1 MCHVTLYPS
10 PGNKPPSSTF
20 WRGPFFPFSS
30 KPPQPP
36 AACNRV
42 QVRLLPAAE
51 GTGLIAG
58 GAVRTVLELAGVR
71 NAFGKQVGCNNA
83 LNNAKATVAG
93 LASMRDVHQIAE
105 LRGVSVDKVLGR
117 EPSGKGPSSKEL
129 AAEGDSSTEPS
140 CSRETSSGQEATAR
154 S

>member
-1 MCHVTLYPS
+1 M
-10 PGNKPPSSTF
+10 
-20 WRGPFFPFSS
+20 
-30 KPPQPP
+30 
-36 AACNRV
+36 
-42 QVRLLPAAE
+42 RLLPAAE

-83 LNNAKATVAG
+83 LNNAKAAVAG
-93 LASMRDVHQIAE
+93 LASLRDVHQIAK

-117 EPSGKGPSSKEL
+117 EPSSQE
-129 AAEGDSSTEPS
+129 
-140 CSRETSSGQEATAR
+140 SSGQEGPVQELLSEQPAAQDPSTLEPLAQ